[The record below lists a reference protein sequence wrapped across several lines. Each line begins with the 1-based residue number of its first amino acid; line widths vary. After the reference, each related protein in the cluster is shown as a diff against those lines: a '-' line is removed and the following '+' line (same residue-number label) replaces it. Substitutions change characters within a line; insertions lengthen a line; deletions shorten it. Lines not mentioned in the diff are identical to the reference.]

1 MRFKPEFFSVINT
14 TAGMV
19 VAVLITH
26 YVLPAFTTYQPS
38 WELDIGVT
46 LIYTVA
52 ALIRN
57 DIIYRLFHRF
67 VK

>member
-1 MRFKPEFFSVINT
+1 MKFKPEFFSVINV
-14 TAGMV
+14 TAGLI

-26 YVLPAFTTYQPS
+26 YILPAFTSYTPS

-57 DIIYRLFHRF
+57 DIIYRVFHRF